1 MAYTELTIRPFEDAD
16 WPAVWAILHAAFQGG
31 DSLAYPP
38 ETPEAEARR
47 SWIEAPR
54 AVYVACSPAGEVLG
68 LYFLKAN
75 QPGLGDHVANAGYVV
90 SPAAAG
96 RGVASAMCVH
106 SQEEA
111 WRLGFRAMQFN
122 FVVSTNAGAVHVWR
136 KHGFEIV
143 GTLPK
148 AFRHLRLGEVDAYV
162 MFKTL
167 TFETPAQV
175 E

>member
-1 MAYTELTIRPFEDAD
+1 MAQIDLTIRAFAEGD
-16 WPAVWAILHAAFQGG
+16 WPAAWAILQAAFQGG

-38 ETPEAEARR
+38 ETPEDEARH

-96 RGVASAMCVH
+96 RGVASAMCSH
-106 SQEEA
+106 SQREA
-111 WRLGFRAMQFN
+111 LRLGFRAMQFN

-143 GTLPK
+143 GTLPG

-162 MFKTL
+162 MYKRL
-167 TFETPAQV
+167 GQV